1 MCGGPKW
8 KREEVKDHKFDFIH
22 TNDFIDNRFFMRL
35 KYFWLYLLV
44 FKDFLVYVSDIF
56 SAITRLTTTSW
67 SDETIKSCTDCIPIS
82 ADASKWLFVGCV
94 IFGFLLLAYE
104 SRKTKRIIASR
115 DISYAFTNVMANN
128 YYSLR
133 SYAHF
138 CFFDHISNSTKLSD
152 DFAFFIFFT
161 FKSWKRLLL
170 ADGPRQ
176 AINALTL
183 YAFYKVNSHKDGPWY
198 SPSKYFEGASRS
210 TSALVVTTLFT
221 VVVFAGSLLLLL
233 AAGICYIPL
242 LCHIRGNLKEYC
254 CHIVDKR
261 IEEVIARE
269 RENRLQEAAKLE
281 QKEARGDFSHL
292 KSRGAKPLPQPT
304 LPKLNLDD
312 DLDDNISLRTRG
324 PPPSTYTQDYYYY
337 QDTAAD
343 YPPPMPAY
351 NPNVAHQHS
360 DSGTYFNSSQA
371 TLTYDDPAYHRHQ
384 MYDDDNDTAHLTVAA
399 APFAQQALADRPGSA
414 QPYGYLTAA
423 PPRMASPYSL
433 QMQTHPSANGLSY
446 DDYSRSHQENPY
458 GGYSSVNV
466 SQTQR
471 W

>member
-22 TNDFIDNRFFMRL
+22 TQDFIDNRPFMRL
-35 KYFWLYLLV
+35 KYLWLYLIIL
-44 FKDFLVYVSDIF
+44 KDFLVYVSDIF
-56 SAITRLTTTSW
+56 SAITRLTTKSW
-67 SDETIKSCTDCIPIS
+67 STETINQCQDCLSIN

-94 IFGFLLLAYE
+94 IFGFLLLGYE
-104 SRKTKRIIASR
+104 SRKAKRIIASR

-128 YYSLR
+128 YYSIR

-138 CFFDHISNSTKLSD
+138 CFFDHISNSTELSD

-183 YAFYKVNSHKDGPWY
+183 YAVYKVNSNKPGNWWN
-198 SPSKYFEGASRS
+198 PSKYFNGSIS
-210 TSALVVTTLFT
+210 VSALTITTFFT
-221 VVVFAGSLLLLL
+221 VIVFAGSLLLLL
-233 AAGICYIPL
+233 AAAICYIPL
-242 LCHIRGNLKEYC
+242 LLHIRGNLKEYC

-269 RENRLQEAAKLE
+269 RSNRLQETAKLE
-281 QKEARGDFSHL
+281 QKEARGDYSHL
-292 KSRGAKPLPQPT
+292 RSKKGAKPLPQTTLPT
-304 LPKLNLDD
+304 LSVDD
-312 DLDDNISLRTRG
+312 DLDDNNSMRTRG
-324 PPPSTYTQDYYYY
+324 PPPSTYTQDHYYY

-351 NPNVAHQHS
+351 NPNSTHQYN
-360 DSGTYFNSSQA
+360 DSGPYYNASQT
-371 TLTYDDPAYHRHQ
+371 TLTYDDSAYQRHQ
-384 MYDDDNDTAHLTVAA
+384 MYDDDNDTAQLTAAA
-399 APFAQQALADRPGSA
+399 APFAQHAPVDRPGTA
-414 QPYGYLTAA
+414 QPYGYLPAA
-423 PPRMASPYSL
+423 PRMASPYSAQT
-433 QMQTHPSANGLSY
+433 QMYPSENGLSY
-446 DDYSRSHQENPY
+446 DNNPRSYQENAY
-458 GGYSSVNV
+458 GGYSSANV
-466 SQTQR
+466 PQTQR